1 MDRNYSESELQTFT
15 ARLNAEGNVTPE
27 KRQQWDLA
35 SAYDQMQDSLF
46 PAVKDITVDDI
57 TSLHGI
63 LAHNSPVLHAD
74 QKGRFSY
81 NPKILVN
88 MEWDV
93 KPFCPPDEMDARI
106 KKYLAFYNDA
116 RRFRPES
123 PLQYPRV
130 IENALR
136 AMVDFV
142 DIHPFADGNGRMSR
156 LLADSI
162 LIQGGLHQMPHWL
175 PQTEGNL
182 KDRRRLF
189 FLMVE
194 NARRGKDALLLHFMV
209 DQQQQAIEREL
220 GVLEEVSQTREEAA
234 SLEYLEDRQAIRKVL
249 LTASD
254 MLESEALGSLQD
266 FELR

>member
-1 MDRNYSESELQTFT
+1 MDRSYSESELQAFT
-15 ARLNAEGNVTPE
+15 ARLNAEGKVTPE
-27 KRQQWDLA
+27 KRQQWDLT
-35 SAYDQMQDSLF
+35 SAYDMMQDTFIASLR
-46 PAVKDITVDDI
+46 PVTAEDI
-57 TSLHGI
+57 TSLHGV
-63 LAHNSPVLHAD
+63 LAHSSPALRKD

-93 KPFCPPDEMDARI
+93 KPFCPPQEIDARI
-106 KKYLAFYNDA
+106 KKYLSFYNDA
-116 RRFRPES
+116 RRFIPES
-123 PLQYPRV
+123 PLQFPRV

-136 AMVDFV
+136 AMVEFV

-162 LIQGGLHQMPHWL
+162 LIQGGLNQMPHWL
-175 PQTEGNL
+175 PQIDGSL

-220 GVLEEVSQTREEAA
+220 DVISDVSQAREEA
-234 SLEYLEDRQAIRKVL
+234 SSSGYFDERQAIRKVL

-254 MLESEALGSLQD
+254 MLETEALGTLQD
-266 FELR
+266 FEL